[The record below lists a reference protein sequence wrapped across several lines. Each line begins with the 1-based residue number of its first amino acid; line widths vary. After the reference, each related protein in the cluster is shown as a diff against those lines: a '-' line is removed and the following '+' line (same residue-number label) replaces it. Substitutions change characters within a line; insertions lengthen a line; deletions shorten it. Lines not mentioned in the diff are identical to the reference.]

1 MSIQQ
6 PAAASPGLRLR
17 LVLMRANPLVV
28 GAWLL
33 VAALAG
39 ALAWVAVA
47 RTGLERERAAF
58 QARSEAQAAARAA
71 AAAAAVRAAR
81 EEDAAAAAQRAK
93 AMPEQDNLAAF
104 YGTLGERRHAEQQ
117 VKTLFAL
124 AQQAGLTLRQ
134 GEYKA
139 ARDRNAGVT
148 TYQVNLPVKGSYA
161 AIWQFAMAALR
172 AIPFAA
178 LDDISFR
185 REAIGDTAVEAR
197 LRLTLYLRDGDA
209 AAANMAGAAGAG
221 SATPAGATP

>member
-1 MSIQQ
+1 MTANTNARQRT
-6 PAAASPGLRLR
+6 PAALGLRLR
-17 LVLMRANPLVV
+17 VVLMRANPLVA

-33 VAALAG
+33 FLVLAG

-47 RTGLERERAAF
+47 RTGLEREREAF
-58 QARSEAQAAARAA
+58 QARIQAQAAAQAMAAAAAARAA
-71 AAAAAVRAAR
+71 R
-81 EEDAAAAAQRAK
+81 EQDAAAAAQAAK
-93 AMPEQDNLAAF
+93 AAPQQDNLAAF

-117 VKTLFAL
+117 VRTLFAL
-124 AQQAGLTLRQ
+124 AEKSGLTLRQ
-134 GEYKA
+134 GEYKS

-197 LRLTLYLRDGDA
+197 VRLTLYLRDGDGAASGA
-209 AAANMAGAAGAG
+209 AAQAGAA
-221 SATPAGATP
+221 P

>member
-1 MSIQQ
+1 MSLQQ
-6 PAAASPGLRLR
+6 RGGASPGLRLR
-17 LVLMRANPLVV
+17 LALMRVHPLVA

-33 VAALAG
+33 VAVLAG
-39 ALAWVAVA
+39 ALQWVTLA
-47 RTGLERERAAF
+47 RADLEIERAAF
-58 QARSEAQAAARAA
+58 QARSEAQAAARATA
-71 AAAAAVRAAR
+71 AAARAAR
-81 EEDAAAAAQRAK
+81 DEDAAAAAQRAQ
-93 AMPEQDNLAAF
+93 AAPEQDNLAAF

-117 VKTLFAL
+117 VRTLFAL

-134 GEYKA
+134 GEYKS

-209 AAANMAGAAGAG
+209 TAAGAAGAA
-221 SATPAGATP
+221 SPATAGAAP

>member
-1 MSIQQ
+1 MSLQQ
-6 PAAASPGLRLR
+6 RSGAAPGLRLR
-17 LVLMRANPLVV
+17 LALMRIHPLVA

-33 VAALAG
+33 VAVLAG
-39 ALAWVAVA
+39 ALQWVTMA
-47 RTGLERERAAF
+47 RADLEVERAAF
-58 QARSEAQAAARAA
+58 QARSEAQAAARATA
-71 AAAAAVRAAR
+71 AAAAARAAR
-81 EEDAAAAAQRAK
+81 DEDAAAAARHAQA
-93 AMPEQDNLAAF
+93 APEQDNLAAF

-117 VKTLFAL
+117 VRTLFAL

-134 GEYKA
+134 GEYKS

-185 REAIGDTAVEAR
+185 REAINDTAVEAR

-209 AAANMAGAAGAG
+209 ATAGAAGP
-221 SATPAGATP
+221 ATAGAAP